1 MDDRKVLVVD
11 DEADFLLF
19 MTKTIESWGYEVVT
33 AANGEQALD
42 VFKEEKPDILILDY
56 MMPDINGIEL
66 LRKIRQTDKN
76 VPTIMFTAQP
86 TMKAMKGG
94 DELRVSA
101 FIPKLSPLGDTQQNL
116 KIALDLISE
125 RL

>member
-1 MDDRKVLVVD
+1 MV
-11 DEADFLLF
+11 F
-19 MTKTIESWGYEVVT
+19 MSKAIESWDYEVVT
-33 AANGEQALD
+33 AVNGKQAIE
-42 VFKEEKPDILILDY
+42 VFKSEAPDVLILDY

-66 LRKIRQTDKN
+66 LRAIRQMDRD
-76 VPTIMFTAQP
+76 VPAIMFTAQP

-101 FIPKLSPLGDTQQNL
+101 FIPKLSPSVDTQQDL
-116 KIALDLISE
+116 KIALNLICE